1 MLAVSASMPNRKVSI
16 WMYVKIGDRWRYAK
30 PVEGRNHKLKPGWCV
45 VNGVEHHH
53 PRGAYYI
60 RYREGANTIWR
71 KCRNAAD
78 ATIARERQEVYLAAH
93 AHGLTDV
100 QQAKALP
107 KMVSHTLDGWLEEY
121 RLSHSKESYNLMKQ
135 TLYEFFG
142 YWDEK
147 GKRIRGFVSTNLI
160 EQVRKVDLLRYRAW
174 LIEKKRSARTAAN
187 KMLRVNQFIRS
198 VLELPEGKGRVT
210 VKDAKFVEMEPTVFN
225 EDELKAFF
233 KCCDAFRFPVFKTYL
248 MAGLRKA
255 ELENLEWSDVDFNVG
270 TIAVSPK
277 ADFTPKDHEQ
287 RSIEVPDELLEILK
301 AMPRRGDFVFANSN
315 ERKYTHSWDDARK
328 IAKKAKVEDCHP
340 HRFRATYATRLL
352 QNGVDLKTVQKLL
365 GHKNLESTMRYLAKA
380 ESPKVRA
387 KVNAVKFGA

>member
-1 MLAVSASMPNRKVSI
+1 MLAVWWIGGRRVANRRVSI
-16 WMYVKIGDRWRYAK
+16 WTYKKVDGKWRYSK
-30 PVEGRNHKLKPGWCV
+30 PLVGKNNKIKPEPGA
-45 VNGVEHHH
+45 
-53 PRGAYYI
+53 AYYI
-60 RYREGANTIWR
+60 RFREGAKLVWR

-93 AHGLTDV
+93 AHGLTDA
-100 QQAKALP
+100 QQAKPVP
-107 KMVSHTLDGWLEEY
+107 KMVSHALDGWLEEY

-135 TLYEFFG
+135 TLHEFFG
-142 YWDEK
+142 YWDEQ
-147 GKRIRGFVSTNLI
+147 GRRIRGFVSMNLI
-160 EQVRKVDLLRYRAW
+160 EQVRRVDLLRYRAYC
-174 LIEKKRSARTAAN
+174 IETVKNKARTAAN

-198 VLELPEGKGRVT
+198 ILELPEGKGRVT
-210 VKDAKFVEMEPTVFN
+210 VKDGKFVEMEPTVFN

-233 KCCDAFRFPVFKTYL
+233 GQCDAFRFAVFKTYL

-277 ADFTPKDHEQ
+277 VDFTPKDYEQ
-287 RSIEVPDELLEILK
+287 RSIEVPDELLNILK
-301 AMPRRGDFVFANSN
+301 ELPRRGTLVFANS
-315 ERKYTHSWDDARK
+315 EGHKYTHSWDDARK
-328 IAKKAKVEDCHP
+328 IANKAKVTDCHP

-352 QNGVDLKTVQKLL
+352 QNGIDLKTVQKLL